1 MFRWCQLYRDPDKID
16 IRDDDVVEFE
26 YHFPP
31 AAVERR
37 TGIGKCHN
45 GTKDFLIPSHGI
57 SRLDKSGYVIGDQ
70 TTHLT

>member
-31 AAVERR
+31 AAVEPVF
-37 TGIGKCHN
+37 
-45 GTKDFLIPSHGI
+45 D
-57 SRLDKSGYVIGDQ
+57 Y
-70 TTHLT
+70 